1 MRGSDYHCV
10 AVEGGHG
17 IPKPPPLCYVVRKR
31 RIRQT
36 AGTGCN
42 GPGTG
47 RGGCPLAVLFAK
59 KQKYLLTTG
68 VNPATM

>member
-17 IPKPPPLCYVVRKR
+17 IPKPPPPMLRCVK
-31 RIRQT
+31 T
-36 AGTGCN
+36 SHWAGGGTGCN

-47 RGGCPLAVLFAK
+47 KGGVSTLWSYGEVVK
-59 KQKYLLTTG
+59 NI
-68 VNPATM
+68 VDNR